1 MRTVLIADRSLTIR
15 RVVEHALGGRAARV
29 VGAADAD
36 ELHRLARVEH
46 PDIVLCDATL
56 PGLVLEE
63 LRDNLARV
71 PELSETPFV
80 LLSSALDPLE
90 EDDATRLGASG
101 LILKPFEMASL
112 AETIERA
119 LERGVVTPARPLLVE
134 DEEQEPEESRAGIPE
149 PPSFD
154 SVWDEGSPDAELPPA
169 SDPGPEPEPE
179 PEEIVLED
187 PDPLTLSDDEPA
199 FSHDEDEPLGPLSP
213 DGPVFDPNAARVPLP
228 GDEDFRLG
236 FSALPED
243 HEIGDSE
250 TVEPATAEP
259 AMRDSSA
266 FSPIE
271 ELERLEPELR
281 VLVERIVREIAWEVV
296 PDIVERVVR
305 ERSSGV
311 LPDTS
316 SGDRKP

>member
-29 VGAADAD
+29 LGAADAD

-56 PGLVLEE
+56 PGLELEE
-63 LRDNLARV
+63 LRASFARV

-80 LLSSALDPLE
+80 LLSSALDPLDE
-90 EDDATRLGASG
+90 EDATRLGASG

-112 AETIERA
+112 SETIERA
-119 LERGVVTPARPLLVE
+119 LERGVVLPSRPSLPRADASE
-134 DEEQEPEESRAGIPE
+134 DEEQSEAQGIPE

-154 SVWDEGSPDAELPPA
+154 SVWDESPGA
-169 SDPGPEPEPE
+169 STAADD
-179 PEEIVLED
+179 EEIVLED
-187 PDPLTLSDDEPA
+187 SEPLELRERDAAIRDE
-199 FSHDEDEPLGPLSP
+199 EEEPLGPLSP
-213 DGPVFDPNAARVPLP
+213 EEPAFDPKVSRAPLP

-236 FSALPED
+236 AGGISGDYEPDLLEDRAAGETPE
-243 HEIGDSE
+243 
-250 TVEPATAEP
+250 
-259 AMRDSSA
+259 
-266 FSPIE
+266 SPS
-271 ELERLEPELR
+271 LDDLARLEPDLR
-281 VLVERIVREIAWEVV
+281 VLIERIVREVAWEVV
-296 PDIVERVVR
+296 PDIVERIVR
-305 ERSSGV
+305 ERGSGV